1 MSHFYSDDSSQ
12 VREFTVEKE
21 VQVFFQTR
29 NTIYQ
34 YLVGRGEG
42 RISLSEWRR
51 FACSHSISGYSI
63 RRRSHWTSESFIFF
77 LRRSAYY
84 LQYRFNMAISA
95 AKWTHLPKEARRLS
109 TACIQ
114 TDLPEL
120 SETKAFKQTSAQR
133 FDFVHRLL
141 PQLKSQSEDC
151 LYMNLYVP
159 ERLGE

>member
-1 MSHFYSDDSSQ
+1 
-12 VREFTVEKE
+12 
-21 VQVFFQTR
+21 
-29 NTIYQ
+29 
-34 YLVGRGEG
+34 
-42 RISLSEWRR
+42 
-51 FACSHSISGYSI
+51 
-63 RRRSHWTSESFIFF
+63 
-77 LRRSAYY
+77 
-84 LQYRFNMAISA
+84 MAISA

-159 ERLGE
+159 ERLGEWEFDFSVSSFFSVESSQRDSYLPVLVLVHGDEYGWGSGNPFNGTMLAAHGQIIVVTLNYRLGAYGICNVFFHSHS